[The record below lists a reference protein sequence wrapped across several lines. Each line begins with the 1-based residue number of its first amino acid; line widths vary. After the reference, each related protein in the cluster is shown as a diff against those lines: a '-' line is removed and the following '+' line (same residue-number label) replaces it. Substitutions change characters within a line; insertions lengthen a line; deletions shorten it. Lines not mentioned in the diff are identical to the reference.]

1 MFGQVMI
8 LLLHVCLS
16 FPHGVC
22 LADFLRP
29 RSADQQE
36 GASEETQEA
45 KEIQVQ
51 NPLRE
56 FASTRGFLTQFLK
69 GENEKRGVEQK
80 TKNEERALID
90 SGTEVCNDE

>member
-1 MFGQVMI
+1 MFGRVMT

-36 GASEETQEA
+36 GAGEETQEA
-45 KEIQVQ
+45 KEVEVQ

-56 FASTRGFLTQFLK
+56 AASSRGFLKRFLK
-69 GENEKRGVEQK
+69 GRMKRRVEQK